1 MLPPIMFGKNT
12 KNKNLFP
19 KLGGMGLSAY
29 ANVSPYSSI
38 YANRVVLDNST
49 RDKVRTG
56 EEATYNKLKPLSS
69 SRSLEDYESESKQ
82 LTNYNKQRRGVTINA
97 NSVSTDL
104 VTIPINKNPD
114 INKYSVE
121 KKSNKIVQNQIVLS
135 QSNLKKHINLRV
147 SPKNTPNNKL
157 KSNK

>member
-38 YANRVVLDNST
+38 YANRVVLDNT
-49 RDKVRTG
+49 IRDKVRTG
-56 EEATYNKLKPLSS
+56 QEVTYKQPKALSS

-82 LTNYNKQRRGVTINA
+82 LTNYNKNRRGVTINS

-104 VTIPINKNPD
+104 VTIPVIKN
-114 INKYSVE
+114 SVE
-121 KKSNKIVQNQIVLS
+121 KKSKKVAQNQIVLS
-135 QSNLKKHINLRV
+135 QSNIKQRINLRV
-147 SPKNTPNNKL
+147 SPKNTPRNKL